1 MECQSSGQLHLTLL
15 VIQSNFNMLQD
26 FQLLPCPYACPQ
38 DPSTINRKKF
48 KFLAHF
54 PRLQY
59 KISTSYSQMNFEL
72 PQPMLCFQ
80 SSLFQHFVEI
90 PHICQALLKY

>member
-38 DPSTINRKKF
+38 DPSTINRKKVQI
-48 KFLAHF
+48 
-54 PRLQY
+54 P
-59 KISTSYSQMNFEL
+59 STFSKAS
-72 PQPMLCFQ
+72 
-80 SSLFQHFVEI
+80 V
-90 PHICQALLKY
+90 